1 MELTL
6 LIAAIQS
13 SILLGLLHGVNP
25 CGHSWLVLVPF
36 ISGEKRGRRV
46 FYLTASFVAGTAL
59 ACLVLGATLGA
70 LSSSIPLSF
79 GFWLER
85 ITSIVLIVLGLIL
98 LCKPTILHHHD
109 HDHESSDHHHSEPHN
124 HSHHH
129 GSEVMGRFK
138 GLRTEHKFLPFSLFI
153 IGFVNM
159 IVPCPTAAVMY
170 GYALNSGS
178 AWAATLVFAAY
189 AVATAIAV
197 SVVIFLIFRMSNA
210 ANKLQK
216 QWVEPLIMR
225 LSGLV
230 IVIFSGYGL
239 VNPPM

>member
-1 MELTL
+1 MEITL
-6 LIAAIQS
+6 LVAAIQS
-13 SILLGLLHGVNP
+13 SILLGFLHGVNP

-46 FYLTASFVAGTAL
+46 FYLTASFVTGTAL

-70 LSSSIPLSF
+70 VSSSIPLSF
-79 GFWLER
+79 GLWLER
-85 ITSIVLIVLGLIL
+85 ITSILLIVLGLIL
-98 LCKPTILHHHD
+98 LYKPTILHHHD
-109 HDHESSDHHHSEPHN
+109 RESLDHHHSEQHD

-129 GSEVMGRFK
+129 HDSGITGRFK
-138 GLRTEHKFLPFSLFI
+138 DLRTDHNFLPFSLFV

-197 SVVIFLIFRMSNA
+197 SIVVFFIFRVSNA

-216 QWVEPLIMR
+216 QWIEPLIMR

-230 IVIFSGYGL
+230 IVVFSGYGL
-239 VNPPM
+239 INLPM